1 MALVLVTHEWPRQGH
16 HDRQGWHVGT
26 TGRLPYERAD
36 YLTKGLTRENFE
48 RIRKLVQGW
57 WCCDGSFYV
66 TFARN
71 ERESRGYRVY
81 CCSITCSVESSE
93 SKYDSFTFCS
103 KSRKLEQSYLVKCR
117 LYHVCNP
124 CMFMIGSFP
133 RIAHLNEPMLIQGC
147 LYWVVQCK

>member
-1 MALVLVTHEWPRQGH
+1 MVHVTNGASKRSRVLFVVACCTQRVRHSYAQH
-16 HDRQGWHVGT
+16 HRAGKVGS
-26 TGRLPYERAD
+26 LLSLY
-36 YLTKGLTRENFE
+36 
-48 RIRKLVQGW
+48 
-57 WCCDGSFYV
+57 
-66 TFARN
+66 
-71 ERESRGYRVY
+71 SRGYRVY

-147 LYWVVQCK
+147 LY